1 MIEQFKSNRMKRVLF
16 FIPMVLLQLAFSYG
30 QQTINRVEP
39 TNWWVGMHYNEIE
52 LMVYEKDIASYSVS
66 MDAYEGVRLKQ
77 IKQVPNKNYLF
88 LDIEIAGDTRPGNL
102 TLRFTKNGSTSIVH
116 SYPLLPRDP
125 ESKNVEGFDTADA
138 IYLITPDRFVN
149 GDVEND
155 NVAGLKEKANR
166 SFKGGRHGGDVKG
179 IVNSL
184 DYIKDLG
191 FTAIWINPIL
201 ENDMETYSY
210 HGYSTTD
217 FYKVDPRYGSNESFK
232 ALCKKAGE
240 KGMKVIMDMIANHC
254 GLDHWWMQ
262 DLPSGDWINQWPEYT
277 ETNHKKTVILDPY
290 ASKIDYKQFFDG
302 WFVPSMPDLN
312 QRNGSMAKYLI
323 QNTLWWIEYSGISG
337 IRMDTYP
344 YPDMYFMSDWTK
356 AVMDEYPNFNIVG
369 EEWVTRPTIV
379 SYWQKGKE
387 NHNGYDSYLKSLM
400 DFPLQNALVTS
411 LNKEKTWASSW
422 TDLYETLGQD
432 YLYPD
437 PNNLVVFP
445 DNHDMSRIYTQVN
458 EDFEK
463 YKLALTYIATV
474 RGIPQIYYGTEILMK
489 NPGTEDHGIIRSDFP
504 GGWKNDKINAFTG
517 KGLSAK
523 EKEAQQFVKKLM
535 NWRKDS
541 PVIHHG
547 KLMHFA
553 PKNQDEIYVL
563 FRYDDSGKI
572 MVILNKNDKDMIVD
586 LKPYQEILGNS
597 LTGKDI
603 LYGTEFNAVK
613 KISIKAM
620 SSMIIEVH

>member
-1 MIEQFKSNRMKRVLF
+1 MKRILF
-16 FIPMVLLQLAFSYG
+16 ILTVVLLQSSTSYG
-30 QQTINRVEP
+30 QQPIDRVEP
-39 TNWWVGMHYNEIE
+39 PNWWIGMQYNEVE
-52 LMVYEKDIASYSVS
+52 LMVYGQDIASYSVS
-66 MDAYEGVRLKQ
+66 LDTYEGVTLKQ

-88 LDIEIAGDTRPGNL
+88 LDLKIDGNARPGNL
-102 TLRFTKNGSTSIVH
+102 TLRFTKNEAESVIH
-116 SYPLLPRDP
+116 SYPLLKRDP
-125 ESKNVEGFDTADA
+125 ESKNVAGFNSSDA

-149 GDVEND
+149 GDTGND
-155 NVAGLKEKANR
+155 TVDGLKEKADR
-166 SFKGGRHGGDVKG
+166 TFKGGRHGGDVQG

-201 ENDMETYSY
+201 ENDMQTYSY

-232 ALCKKAGE
+232 SLCKEARD

-262 DLPSGDWINQWPEYT
+262 DLPSEDWINQWPEYT

-312 QRNGSMAKYLI
+312 QRNESMAKYLI

-379 SYWQKGKE
+379 SYWQKGKK
-387 NHNGYDSYLKSLM
+387 NQNGYTSYLKSLM

-445 DNHDMSRIYTQVN
+445 DNHDMGRIYTQLN
-458 EDFEK
+458 EDFDK

-489 NPGTEDHGIIRSDFP
+489 NPGTDDHGIIRSDFP
-504 GGWKNDKINAFTG
+504 GGWKNDKVNAFTG

-523 EKEAQQFVKKLM
+523 EKEAQGFVKKLM
-535 NWRKDS
+535 NWRKNS
-541 PVIHHG
+541 TLVHSG

-553 PKNQDEIYVL
+553 PKNQDEIYVM
-563 FRYDDSGKI
+563 FRYDDKEKI
-572 MVILNKNDKDMIVD
+572 MIVLNKNTKDMELD
-586 LKPYQEILGNS
+586 LKPYKEILGDQ
-597 LTGKDI
+597 LTGKDV
-603 LYGTEFNAVK
+603 LSGTEFTKAK
-613 KISIKAM
+613 KISVKAM
-620 SSMIIEVH
+620 GAMIIEVE

>member
-1 MIEQFKSNRMKRVLF
+1 MKRILF
-16 FIPMVLLQLAFSYG
+16 ILTIVLLQCSTSYG
-30 QQTINRVEP
+30 QQPINRVEP
-39 TNWWVGMHYNEIE
+39 PNWWVGMQYNDIE
-52 LMVYEKDIASYSVS
+52 LMVYGEEIASYSVS
-66 MDAYEGVRLKQ
+66 MDAYEGVTLKQ
-77 IKQVPNKNYLF
+77 IKQVPNKNYVF
-88 LDIEIAGDTRPGNL
+88 LDLKIDAHTQPGNL
-102 TLRFTKNGSTSIVH
+102 TLRFEKSGSAPLIH
-116 SYPLLPRDP
+116 SYPLWKRDP
-125 ESKNVEGFDTADA
+125 ESKNVEGFDTSDA

-155 NVAGLKEKANR
+155 NVDGLKEKANR
-166 SFKGGRHGGDVKG
+166 SFKGGRHGGDVQG

-217 FYKVDPRYGSNESFK
+217 FYKVDPRYGSNGSFK
-232 ALCKKAGE
+232 ALCRQASE

-262 DLPSGDWINQWPEYT
+262 DLPSEDWINQWPEYT

-312 QRNGSMAKYLI
+312 QRNESMAKYLI

-356 AVMDEYPNFNIVG
+356 AVMEEYPNFNIVG

-379 SYWQKGKE
+379 SYWQKGKK
-387 NHNGYDSYLKSLM
+387 NQNGYTSYLKSLM

-411 LNKEKTWASSW
+411 LNKEKNWASSW

-445 DNHDMSRIYTQVN
+445 DNHDMSRIYTQLN

-463 YKLALTYIATV
+463 YKLALSYIATV
-474 RGIPQIYYGTEILMK
+474 RGIPQIFYGTEILMK

-504 GGWKNDKINAFTG
+504 GGWKNDKVNAFTG

-535 NWRKDS
+535 NWRKRS
-541 PVIHHG
+541 PVVHHG

-553 PKNQDEIYVL
+553 PKNQDEIYVM
-563 FRYDDSGKI
+563 FRYDDKDKI
-572 MVILNKNDKDMIVD
+572 MLVLNKNDKDMEVD

-597 LTGKDI
+597 LTGKDV
-603 LYGTEFNAVK
+603 LSGTEFTAAK
-613 KISIKAM
+613 KISVKAM
-620 SSMIIEVH
+620 TAMIIEVE

>member
-1 MIEQFKSNRMKRVLF
+1 MKRILF
-16 FIPMVLLQLAFSYG
+16 ILTVVLLQSSTSYG
-30 QQTINRVEP
+30 QQPINRVEP
-39 TNWWVGMHYNEIE
+39 PNWWIGMQYNEVE
-52 LMVYEKDIASYSVS
+52 LMVYGQDIASYSVS
-66 MDAYEGVRLKQ
+66 LDDYEGVTLKQ
-77 IKQVPNKNYLF
+77 IKQVPNRNYLF
-88 LDIEIAGDTRPGNL
+88 LDLKIDGNARPGNL
-102 TLRFTKNGSTSIVH
+102 TLRFTKNEAEPVIH
-116 SYPLLPRDP
+116 SYPLLKRDP
-125 ESKNVEGFDTADA
+125 ESKNVAGFNSSDA

-149 GDVEND
+149 GDTGND
-155 NVAGLKEKANR
+155 TVDGLKEKADR
-166 SFKGGRHGGDVKG
+166 TFKGGRHGGDVQG

-201 ENDMETYSY
+201 ENDMQTYSY

-232 ALCKKAGE
+232 SLCKEARD

-262 DLPSGDWINQWPEYT
+262 DLPSEDWINQWPEYT

-312 QRNGSMAKYLI
+312 QRNESMAKYLI

-379 SYWQKGKE
+379 SYWQKGKK
-387 NHNGYDSYLKSLM
+387 NQNGYTSYLKSLM

-445 DNHDMSRIYTQVN
+445 DNHDMGRIYTQLN
-458 EDFEK
+458 EDFDK

-489 NPGTEDHGIIRSDFP
+489 NPGTDDHGIIRSDFP
-504 GGWKNDKINAFTG
+504 GGWKNDKVNAFTG

-523 EKEAQQFVKKLM
+523 EKEAQGFVKKLM
-535 NWRKDS
+535 NWRKNS
-541 PVIHHG
+541 TLVHSG

-553 PKNQDEIYVL
+553 PKNQDETYVM
-563 FRYDDSGKI
+563 FRYDDKEKI
-572 MVILNKNDKDMIVD
+572 MVVLNKNTKDMELD
-586 LKPYQEILGNS
+586 LKPYKEILGDQ
-597 LTGKDI
+597 LTGKDV
-603 LYGTEFNAVK
+603 LSGTEFTKAK
-613 KISIKAM
+613 KISVKAM
-620 SSMIIEVH
+620 GAMIIEVE

>member
-1 MIEQFKSNRMKRVLF
+1 MKRILF
-16 FIPMVLLQLAFSYG
+16 ILTVVLLQSSTSYG
-30 QQTINRVEP
+30 QQPINRVEP
-39 TNWWVGMHYNEIE
+39 PNWWIGMQYNEVE
-52 LMVYEKDIASYSVS
+52 LMVYGQDIASYSVS
-66 MDAYEGVRLKQ
+66 LDTYEGVTLKQ

-88 LDIEIAGDTRPGNL
+88 LDLKIDGNARPGNL
-102 TLRFTKNGSTSIVH
+102 TLRFTKNEAESVIH
-116 SYPLLPRDP
+116 SYPLLKRDP
-125 ESKNVEGFDTADA
+125 ESKNVAGFNSSDA

-149 GDVEND
+149 GDTGND
-155 NVAGLKEKANR
+155 TVDGLKEKADR
-166 SFKGGRHGGDVKG
+166 TFKGGRHGGDVQG

-201 ENDMETYSY
+201 ENDMQTYSY

-232 ALCKKAGE
+232 SLCKEARD

-262 DLPSGDWINQWPEYT
+262 DLPSEDWINQWPEYT

-312 QRNGSMAKYLI
+312 QRNESMAKYLI

-379 SYWQKGKE
+379 SYWQKGKK
-387 NHNGYDSYLKSLM
+387 NQNGYTSYLKSLM

-445 DNHDMSRIYTQVN
+445 DNHDMGRIYTQLN
-458 EDFEK
+458 EDFDK

-489 NPGTEDHGIIRSDFP
+489 NPGTDDHGIIRSDFP
-504 GGWKNDKINAFTG
+504 GGWKNDKVNAFTG

-523 EKEAQQFVKKLM
+523 EKEAQGFVKKLM
-535 NWRKDS
+535 NWRKNS
-541 PVIHHG
+541 TLVHSG

-553 PKNQDEIYVL
+553 PKNQDEIYVM
-563 FRYDDSGKI
+563 FRYDDKEKI
-572 MVILNKNDKDMIVD
+572 MIVLNKNTKDMELD
-586 LKPYQEILGNS
+586 LKPYKEILGDQ
-597 LTGKDI
+597 LTGKDV
-603 LYGTEFNAVK
+603 LSGTEFTKAK
-613 KISIKAM
+613 KISVKAM
-620 SSMIIEVH
+620 GAMIIEVE

>member
-1 MIEQFKSNRMKRVLF
+1 MKRILF
-16 FIPMVLLQLAFSYG
+16 ILTVVLLQSSTSYG
-30 QQTINRVEP
+30 QQPINRVEP
-39 TNWWVGMHYNEIE
+39 PNWWIGMQYNEVE
-52 LMVYEKDIASYSVS
+52 LMVYGQDIASYSVS
-66 MDAYEGVRLKQ
+66 LDTYEGVTLKQ
-77 IKQVPNKNYLF
+77 IKQVPNENYLF
-88 LDIEIAGDTRPGNL
+88 IDLKIDERTLPGNL
-102 TLRFTKNGSTSIVH
+102 TLRFTKNGTEPVIH
-116 SYPLLPRDP
+116 SYPLLKRDP
-125 ESKNVEGFDTADA
+125 ESKRVAGFNTSDA

-149 GDVEND
+149 GDTGND
-155 NVAGLKEKANR
+155 TVDGLKEKADR
-166 SFKGGRHGGDVKG
+166 TFKGGRHGGDVQG

-201 ENDMETYSY
+201 ENDMHTYSY

-232 ALCKKAGE
+232 SLCKEASD

-262 DLPSGDWINQWPEYT
+262 DLPSEDWINQWPEYT

-312 QRNGSMAKYLI
+312 QRNESMAKYLI

-387 NHNGYDSYLKSLM
+387 NKNGYTSYLKSLM

-437 PNNLVVFP
+437 PNNLVIFP
-445 DNHDMSRIYTQVN
+445 DNHDMSRIYTQLN
-458 EDFEK
+458 EDFDK

-523 EKEAQQFVKKLM
+523 EKEAQEFVKKLM
-535 NWRKDS
+535 NWRKNS
-541 PVIHHG
+541 TLVHHG

-553 PKNQDEIYVL
+553 PKNQDEIYVM
-563 FRYDDSGKI
+563 FRYDDKEKI
-572 MVILNKNDKDMIVD
+572 MVVLNKNTKDMELD
-586 LKPYQEILGNS
+586 LKPYKEILGDQ

-603 LYGTEFNAVK
+603 LSGKEFTAAK
-613 KISIKAM
+613 KISVKAM
-620 SSMIIEVH
+620 GSLIIEIE

>member
-1 MIEQFKSNRMKRVLF
+1 MKRILF
-16 FIPMVLLQLAFSYG
+16 ILTVVLLQSSTSYG
-30 QQTINRVEP
+30 QQPINRVEP
-39 TNWWVGMHYNEIE
+39 PNWWIGMQYNEVE
-52 LMVYEKDIASYSVS
+52 LMVYGQDIASYSVS
-66 MDAYEGVRLKQ
+66 LDTYEGVTLKQ

-88 LDIEIAGDTRPGNL
+88 LDLKIDGNARPGNL
-102 TLRFTKNGSTSIVH
+102 TIRFTKNEAEPVIH
-116 SYPLLPRDP
+116 SYPLLKRDP
-125 ESKNVEGFDTADA
+125 ESKNVAGFNSSDA

-149 GDVEND
+149 GDTGNDTVE
-155 NVAGLKEKANR
+155 GLKEKADR
-166 SFKGGRHGGDVKG
+166 TFKGGRHGGDVQG

-184 DYIKDLG
+184 DYIIDLG

-201 ENDMETYSY
+201 ENDMQTYSY

-232 ALCKKAGE
+232 SLCKEARD

-262 DLPSGDWINQWPEYT
+262 DLPSEDWINQWPEYT

-312 QRNGSMAKYLI
+312 QRNESMAKYLI

-356 AVMDEYPNFNIVG
+356 AVMDEYPKFNIVG

-379 SYWQKGKE
+379 SYWQKGKK
-387 NHNGYDSYLKSLM
+387 NQNGYTSYLKSLM

-445 DNHDMSRIYTQVN
+445 DNHDMSRIYTQLN
-458 EDFEK
+458 EDFDK

-474 RGIPQIYYGTEILMK
+474 RGIPQIYYGTELLMK
-489 NPGTEDHGIIRSDFP
+489 NPGTDDHGIIRSDFP
-504 GGWKNDKINAFTG
+504 GGWKNDKVNAFTG
-517 KGLSAK
+517 KGLSVK
-523 EKEAQQFVKKLM
+523 EKEAQEFVKKLM
-535 NWRKDS
+535 NWRKNS
-541 PVIHHG
+541 SLVHEG
-547 KLMHFA
+547 NLMHFA
-553 PKNQDEIYVL
+553 PKNQEEIYVM
-563 FRYDDSGKI
+563 FRYDEKEKI
-572 MVILNKNDKDMIVD
+572 MVVLNKNNKDILLD
-586 LKPYQEILGNS
+586 LKPYKEILGDQ
-597 LTGKDI
+597 LTGKDV
-603 LYGTEFNAVK
+603 LSGKKFTMAK
-613 KISIKAM
+613 KISVKAM
-620 SSMIIEVH
+620 SPMIIEVE

>member
-1 MIEQFKSNRMKRVLF
+1 MKRILF
-16 FIPMVLLQLAFSYG
+16 ILTVVLLQSSTSYG
-30 QQTINRVEP
+30 QQPINRVEP
-39 TNWWVGMHYNEIE
+39 PNWWIGMQYNEVE
-52 LMVYEKDIASYSVS
+52 LMVYGQDIASYSVS
-66 MDAYEGVRLKQ
+66 LDTYEGVTLKQ

-88 LDIEIAGDTRPGNL
+88 IDLKIDERALPGNL
-102 TLRFTKNGSTSIVH
+102 TLRFTKNETEPVIH
-116 SYPLLPRDP
+116 SYPLLKRDP
-125 ESKNVEGFDTADA
+125 ESKNVAGFNTSDA

-149 GDVEND
+149 GDTGND
-155 NVAGLKEKANR
+155 TVDGLKEKADR
-166 SFKGGRHGGDVKG
+166 TFKGGRHGGDVQG

-201 ENDMETYSY
+201 ENDMQTYSY

-232 ALCKKAGE
+232 SLCKEASD

-262 DLPSGDWINQWPEYT
+262 DLPSEDWINQWPEYT

-312 QRNGSMAKYLI
+312 QRNESMAKYLI

-387 NHNGYDSYLKSLM
+387 NKNGYTSYLKSLM

-445 DNHDMSRIYTQVN
+445 DNHDMSRIYTQLN
-458 EDFEK
+458 EDFDK

-504 GGWKNDKINAFTG
+504 GGWKNDKTNAFTG

-523 EKEAQQFVKKLM
+523 EKEAQEFVKKLM
-535 NWRKDS
+535 NWRKNS
-541 PVIHHG
+541 TLVHHG

-553 PKNQDEIYVL
+553 PKNQDEIYVM
-563 FRYDDSGKI
+563 FRYNDKEKI
-572 MVILNKNDKDMIVD
+572 MVVLNKNTKDMELD
-586 LKPYQEILGNS
+586 LKPYKEILGDR

-603 LYGTEFNAVK
+603 LSGKEFTAAI
-613 KISIKAM
+613 KISVKAM
-620 SSMIIEVH
+620 GSLIIEIE

>member
-1 MIEQFKSNRMKRVLF
+1 MKRILF
-16 FIPMVLLQLAFSYG
+16 ILTVVLLQSSTSYG
-30 QQTINRVEP
+30 QQPINRVEP
-39 TNWWVGMHYNEIE
+39 PNWWIGMQYNEVE
-52 LMVYEKDIASYSVS
+52 LMVYGQDIASYSVS
-66 MDAYEGVRLKQ
+66 LDTYEGVTLKQ

-88 LDIEIAGDTRPGNL
+88 IDLKIDERSLPGNL
-102 TLRFTKNGSTSIVH
+102 TLRFTKNETEPVIH
-116 SYPLLPRDP
+116 SYPLLKRDP
-125 ESKNVEGFDTADA
+125 ESKRVAGFNTSDA

-149 GDVEND
+149 GDTGND
-155 NVAGLKEKANR
+155 TVDGLKEKANR
-166 SFKGGRHGGDVKG
+166 TFKGGRHGGDVQG

-201 ENDMETYSY
+201 ENDMQTYSY

-232 ALCKKAGE
+232 SLCKEASD

-262 DLPSGDWINQWPEYT
+262 DLPSEDWINQWPEYT

-312 QRNGSMAKYLI
+312 QRNESMAKYLI

-387 NHNGYDSYLKSLM
+387 NKNGYTSYLKSLM

-445 DNHDMSRIYTQVN
+445 DNHDMSRIYTQLN
-458 EDFEK
+458 EDFDK

-489 NPGTEDHGIIRSDFP
+489 NPGTDDHGIIRSDFP

-523 EKEAQQFVKKLM
+523 EKEAQGFVKKLM
-535 NWRKDS
+535 NWRKNS
-541 PVIHHG
+541 TLVHHG

-553 PKNQDEIYVL
+553 PKNQDEIYVM
-563 FRYDDSGKI
+563 FRYNDKEKI
-572 MVILNKNDKDMIVD
+572 MVVLNKNTKDMELD
-586 LKPYQEILGNS
+586 LKPYKEILGDQ

-603 LYGTEFNAVK
+603 LSGKEFTAAK
-613 KISIKAM
+613 KISVKAM
-620 SSMIIEVH
+620 GSLIIEIE